1 MTLLSYQVF
10 QTVVNQ
16 GSFQK
21 AAQVL
26 SLTPS
31 AVSHAVS
38 SMEQELGNALFV
50 RSKKGITLTSYG
62 EYLLPYINAVLV
74 SEEHLHQAIDGINE
88 LQQGTVKIGCFSS
101 VCTNWIPDIIHS
113 FQADYPGIQIE
124 IYEGTYADV
133 SYWIKNGIVEIGFLS
148 SSSAGD
154 LPFEPLYEDPL
165 LCVVPSDYQKKLDS
179 PVMTIEEM
187 QNESFVSQRETTDA
201 DITNFFKSNG
211 LNVRSAYHV
220 VDDLSTISMVAEG
233 FGICIMPALVMND
246 IPYAVKTYP
255 VSPKASRI
263 IGISALEPELLAPA
277 AKILYQHIRKV
288 PGTFTL

>member
-62 EYLLPYINAVLV
+62 EYLLPYINAVLS

-113 FQADYPGIQIE
+113 FRKDYPGIQLE
-124 IYEGTYADV
+124 IYEGTYSDV
-133 SYWIKNGIVEIGFLS
+133 SYWIKNGIVDVGFLS

-165 LCVVPSDYQKKLDS
+165 LCVVPSGYEKKLPGDHMS
-179 PVMTIEEM
+179 IEEM
-187 QNESFVSQRETTDA
+187 QDESFVSQRETTDA

-246 IPYAVKTYP
+246 IPYAVKAFP

-263 IGISALEPELLAPA
+263 IGISALDPAFLAPA
-277 AKILYQHIRKV
+277 ANILYQHILTNYKQ
-288 PGTFTL
+288 